1 MSESVIADFVA
12 TFNTEMSGDA
22 EPIRGRVLL
31 SEKRLVLA
39 ADADRTVTIPLADVF
54 DVAVGHVPPDLGN
67 FFDSTVTVAFETD
80 DRRATAVVEADDDTI
95 QKFSTVL
102 FKALLNGTR
111 VTVQHPARIGGRVT
125 GEEFEPATIAIEP
138 HRLELTR
145 EGDTVVVRLGT
156 VSNFDRLSREIDGQS
171 RPVIAVRHMSRGR
184 AVTTLVALPSGR
196 LSNVL
201 GRYIRLEYSDLV
213 AEASDIDLTEE
224 EIQLLVTIYAGGIED
239 PAALART
246 LGVEATKATM
256 VLEDLEDQGVVT
268 DTDGGPEMTP
278 VGRVIVSRHIERVNE

>member
-12 TFNTEMSGDA
+12 TFNTELSGDT

-54 DVAVGHVPPDLGN
+54 DVAVGHVPPDLGK

-80 DRRATAVVEADDDTI
+80 DRRATAVIESDDDTI
-95 QKFSTVL
+95 EKFSTVL

-111 VTVQHPARIGGRVT
+111 VTVQHPARVGGRVT
-125 GEEFEPATIAIEP
+125 GESFEPATISIEP
-138 HRLELTR
+138 HRLEFNR
-145 EGDTVVVRLGT
+145 EDDTAVVRLAT

-171 RPVIAVRHMSRGR
+171 RPVIAVRHMSGGR

-213 AEASDIDLTEE
+213 ADASDVDLTEDD
-224 EIQLLVTIYAGGIED
+224 IRLLVTIYSSGIED
-239 PAALART
+239 SAALART
-246 LGVEATKATM
+246 LGVDATKATM
-256 VLEDLEDQGVVT
+256 LLEDLEGEGVVT
-268 DTDGGPEMTP
+268 DADGAPELTP
-278 VGRVIVSRHIERVNE
+278 VGRVIVSRYIERVNE